1 MIIGEAEE
9 RKLKKERQALLAQVD
24 AIEEYLNI
32 PKTSDMRR
40 FAKEKGFYEIKH
52 LTNNK
57 V

>member
-1 MIIGEAEE
+1 MIISEE
-9 RKLKKERQALLAQVD
+9 EKRKLLKERQALLAQVD
-24 AIEEYLNI
+24 AIEEYLCI
-32 PKTSDMRR
+32 LKTSSMRR